1 MIRSTILA
9 ISISLMGI
17 ASAQEAPTDGSET
30 IEGIAAIVNDI
41 PISYTD
47 VRQRARFLLLG
58 LGRQQ
63 PTPEQLQQI
72 TGQALEQLIDEKLQL
87 EEAAEYEVEIEA
99 AEIASAVEDMAR
111 QSGTNRENLFEQL
124 LAAGVNPASLEEQM
138 RAEIAWRR
146 IMGGLFGSRIRIS
159 DNQIDDQ
166 IRRIKAA
173 ASKTQYQVSE
183 IFLFAPD
190 EENKEQA
197 FTAAESIVEQLR
209 QGAPF
214 QVAAQQFS
222 SSPTAATGGDMGWV
236 SLPDIDEE
244 LAAAVRTM
252 EGPGLTDPILVD
264 NGVYIIAVN
273 GRREPTETTTVV
285 DLQQVISVDGDDQ
298 ALQNAVEQADGC
310 ESLETV
316 TGAIDGLTHAPLGR
330 VNIDELGEEG
340 AELVSQTEIGSATEI
355 FAMSSG
361 LAVIF
366 VCDREDGVENVPS
379 RAQIEDRLVNQQLG
393 MMSERTLRN
402 LRREA
407 TIIRR

>member
-9 ISISLMGI
+9 ISIGLMGI
-17 ASAQEAPTDGSET
+17 ASAQEAPNDGSET
-30 IEGIAAIVNDI
+30 IEGIAAIVNDT

-111 QSGTNRENLFEQL
+111 QSGINRESLFEQL
-124 LAAGVNPASLEEQM
+124 LAAGVNPTSLEEQM

-190 EENKEQA
+190 EENREQA
-197 FTAAESIVEQLR
+197 LTAAESIVEQLR

-236 SLPDIDEE
+236 SLSDLDEE
-244 LAAAVRTM
+244 LAAAVQAM
-252 EGPGLTDPILVD
+252 GGPGLAEPIPVD

-285 DLQQVISVDGDDQ
+285 DLAQVISVDGDDQ
-298 ALQNAVEQADGC
+298 ALEQAVEQAQGC
-310 ESLETV
+310 ETLETV
-316 TGAIDGLTHAPLGR
+316 ASSIDGLMYAPLGL
-330 VNIDELGEEG
+330 VNIDELGAEG
-340 AELVSQTEIGSATEI
+340 AELVSQTEIGSATDI
-355 FAMSSG
+355 FAMSAG

-366 VCDREDGVENVPS
+366 VCGREDGVENIPS

>member
-9 ISISLMGI
+9 ISIGLMGV
-17 ASAQEAPTDGSET
+17 ASAQDAPSDGSET
-30 IEGIAAIVNDI
+30 IEGIAAIVNDT

-236 SLPDIDEE
+236 SLSDLDEE
-244 LAAAVRTM
+244 L
-252 EGPGLTDPILVD
+252 L
-264 NGVYIIAVN
+264 
-273 GRREPTETTTVV
+273 
-285 DLQQVISVDGDDQ
+285 
-298 ALQNAVEQADGC
+298 
-310 ESLETV
+310 SL
-316 TGAIDGLTHAPLGR
+316 IH
-330 VNIDELGEEG
+330 I
-340 AELVSQTEIGSATEI
+340 
-355 FAMSSG
+355 
-361 LAVIF
+361 
-366 VCDREDGVENVPS
+366 
-379 RAQIEDRLVNQQLG
+379 
-393 MMSERTLRN
+393 
-402 LRREA
+402 
-407 TIIRR
+407 